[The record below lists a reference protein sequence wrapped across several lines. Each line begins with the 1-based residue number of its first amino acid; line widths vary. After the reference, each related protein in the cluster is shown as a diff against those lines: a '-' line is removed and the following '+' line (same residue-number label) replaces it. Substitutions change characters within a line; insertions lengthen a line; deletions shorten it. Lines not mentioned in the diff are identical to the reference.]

1 MERIHPPCYAHPTPV
16 PTMLQGCGNTPSLS
30 HPADLSWRGGPEPG
44 QSPCQQVP
52 PKRGCAAPWWA
63 GASNEVEGPRQGA
76 RNTTV
81 SAFPEQLCC
90 VSNNMSKA
98 WCPADVSPISASS
111 FPSPRFPAAILHNIT
126 YCSCNISSFPYTLS
140 SLPRP
145 LFPPTPQ
152 CSPCL
157 LPNLLGLPAGQ
168 ESADAGPEVDV

>member
-1 MERIHPPCYAHPTPV
+1 MLCTPNSGPHHATGLWKHPKPFAPCRPF
-16 PTMLQGCGNTPSLS
+16 LG
-30 HPADLSWRGGPEPG
+30 GGPEPG